1 MTGKGRQLAILIT
14 GSFFMTLGFSIIMPI
29 LPYYSKGMGASALDL
44 GLLMASYSVMQF
56 IVTPFWGEMSDRIGR
71 KPIFL
76 IGMFGYGLSFL
87 VYGVATQ
94 LWMLFLARA
103 LGGLL
108 AGGIYPASLAYI
120 ADVTEPYERGKIMG
134 LLGASSGLGMIFGP
148 SIAGVLS
155 VWGLTAPFF
164 ASGVAAIAFGVLG
177 YLLLKESRSVI
188 TPRLRRKIRM
198 VDPLRTRTG
207 ILFLLT
213 MLVTFIISGFQGTFA
228 YYMLGRF
235 GISEIP
241 APMPL
246 LGGSVT
252 ISGPALMAV
261 LFTVMGLAGVVCQ
274 GVLVGILIR
283 YAGERKTILAGLA
296 VSAASFFLLILSP
309 ELASL
314 MFFASTLFIG
324 TGLITPCLNSL
335 VSRHT
340 DEEHQGAAMGVLG
353 SYGSLG
359 RIAGPPAG
367 GLAYDINMSLP
378 YIISGILSAAGAIA
392 VLLAGKRR

>member
-1 MTGKGRQLAILIT
+1 MTRKGRQIAILVL

-29 LPYYSKGMGASALDL
+29 LPYYSQSMGASALDL

-120 ADVTEPYERGKIMG
+120 ADMTEPHERGKIMG

-164 ASGVAAIAFGVLG
+164 VTAAAAIVFGVLG
-177 YLLLKESRSVI
+177 YLLLKESRSVS
-188 TPRLRRKIRM
+188 THRLRHKIRM

-213 MLVTFIISGFQGTFA
+213 MLVTFIASGFQGTFA
-228 YYMLGRF
+228 FYMLGRF
-235 GISEIP
+235 GISGIP

-246 LGGSVT
+246 LGGFVT

-261 LFTVMGLAGVVCQ
+261 LFTVMGVAGVVCQ
-274 GVLVGILIR
+274 GVLVGIFIQF
-283 YAGERKTILAGLA
+283 AGERKTILAGLA
-296 VSAASFFLLILSP
+296 MSAASFFLLILSP
-309 ELASL
+309 ELVSL
-314 MFFASTLFIG
+314 MFFASTLSIG

-340 DEEHQGAAMGVLG
+340 DEEHQGAAMGVVG

-367 GLAYDINMSLP
+367 GLAYDINIFLP
-378 YIISGILSAAGAIA
+378 YIISGALSAAGAVA
-392 VLLAGKRR
+392 VLLTRKKG